1 MQHWLICTDSFKD
14 AASAAAVCDALT
26 LGLRQSGVNL
36 TTKSVPLSD
45 GGDGF
50 IALGKALGWGETVVV
65 ETCDALQ
72 RKTKAAYLWHSATAT
87 AWVGVAEASGIQEL
101 RPFERDGRITTSLGT
116 GLLLR
121 NAIDKGA
128 RKIFLGLGGSATNDG
143 GCGMAHALGIRFE
156 DTQGNYFL
164 PTGATLHLI
173 SNIQIPETSIFS
185 DIQFIALSDVSNP
198 LCGSQGAT
206 FAFGPQKGIP
216 LEALPAID
224 AGMQHLAHL
233 WKTQL
238 HKNVAD
244 TPGTGAAGGIGAGCL
259 AFFNAQI
266 QSGTQQILS
275 MTDLD
280 NAIQQADAVIAGE
293 GCVDETSFNGKLLS
307 GIVQRCRQ
315 HQKPCYLVCG
325 QSRLS
330 ADALKQQGVN
340 SIFTVQDYHTDIE
353 TSIAHTLPT
362 LQKIGKKIPLQEK
375 LRRQ

>member
-14 AASAAAVCDALT
+14 AASAAEVCDALV

-36 TTKSVPLSD
+36 TTITMPLSD

-50 IALGKALGWGETVVV
+50 IALGKSLGWGETIMV

-72 RKTKAAYLWHSATAT
+72 RKINAAYLWDRATAT

-101 RPFERDGRITTSLGT
+101 QRFERDGRITTSLGT
-116 GLLLR
+116 GLLLKD
-121 NAIDKGA
+121 AINRGA
-128 RKIFLGLGGSATNDG
+128 RKIFMGLGGSATNDG

-156 DTQGNYFL
+156 DTQGNIFL

-185 DIQFIALSDVSNP
+185 DVQFIALSDVSNP

-216 LEALPAID
+216 LEELPAID
-224 AGMQHLAHL
+224 TGMQHLAHL

-244 TPGTGAAGGIGAGCL
+244 TPGSGAAGGIGAGCL

-275 MTDLD
+275 MTGLE
-280 NAIQQADAVIAGE
+280 NAIQQADAVITGE
-293 GCVDETSFNGKLLS
+293 GCVDVTSFDGKLLS
-307 GIVQRCRQ
+307 GIIQRCHQ
-315 HQKPCYLVCG
+315 YQKPCYVVCG
-325 QSRLS
+325 HSRLPAETLRQKGIS
-330 ADALKQQGVN
+330 G
-340 SIFTVQDYHTDIE
+340 IFSVQDYHTNKAA
-353 TSIAHTLPT
+353 SIAHTLVT
-362 LQKIGKKIPLQEK
+362 LQKIGQSMPLQEK
-375 LRRQ
+375 L